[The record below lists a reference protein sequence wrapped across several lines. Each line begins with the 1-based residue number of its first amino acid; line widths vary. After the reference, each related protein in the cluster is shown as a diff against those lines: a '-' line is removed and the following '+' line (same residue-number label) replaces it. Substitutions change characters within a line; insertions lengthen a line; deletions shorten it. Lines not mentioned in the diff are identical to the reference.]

1 MNKVLLTLIIVV
13 SVFFVFQIIS
23 AMKTSDIETPKYEV
37 VKTYKDF
44 ELRQYEAMLLAT
56 TNLGPSSYDQKSSE
70 GFRTI
75 ASYIFGKNQ
84 TNEKIAMTAPVIQ
97 TPSAD
102 GTWLVR
108 FIMPE
113 KYTLETLPRAGSD
126 DVRLL
131 QVPPTRRAAI
141 RFSGVATD
149 ASIAANEKTLREWL
163 AARNIV
169 VVGVPTY
176 AYYNDPFT
184 PGPLRRNEVLFDVT
198 MP

>member
-1 MNKVLLTLIIVV
+1 
-13 SVFFVFQIIS
+13 
-23 AMKTSDIETPKYEV
+23 
-37 VKTYKDF
+37 
-44 ELRQYEAMLLAT
+44 
-56 TNLGPSSYDQKSSE
+56 
-70 GFRTI
+70 
-75 ASYIFGKNQ
+75 
-84 TNEKIAMTAPVIQ
+84 MTAPVIQ

-131 QVPPTRRAAI
+131 QAPPTRRAAI